1 MDEKYYNI
9 SYAESP
15 FGTLNQYMTR
25 TFVWMFA
32 GLLVTFGVG
41 VATLYSPLVSILFN
55 SGLYLMLCIA
65 ELVMVVVLSARI
77 DKLRP
82 STATSLFFGYAV
94 LNGLNLSVIFAAY
107 AFSTLVL
114 AFLVGALY
122 FGIMALYGSRTQKD
136 LSSWG
141 PMLSGALITLI
152 IVGLLGGLLMFFMP
166 GAFGAFLLSSP
177 RRVSSTLTS
186 PISSSN
192 ISAVIAPGRR
202 IIGGVTVISR
212 IVDSSPIST
221 APPSRIMSIFP
232 SRSSATCSAV
242 VGLGRPEVFALG
254 ADTNPP
260 AARISS

>member
-41 VATLYSPLVSILFN
+41 IATLYSPLVYILFN

-94 LNGLNLSVIFAAY
+94 LNGINLSIIFAAY

-152 IVGLLGGLLMFFMP
+152 IVGLLGSLLMFFMP
-166 GAFGAFLLSSP
+166 GTFGMFDLILCAVSLVVFMAFTAYDVQKLKYYYSYFGGDAAMLHKSS
-177 RRVSSTLTS
+177 
-186 PISSSN
+186 
-192 ISAVIAPGRR
+192 
-202 IIGGVTVISR
+202 IIGALSLYLDYINIFLYVLR
-212 IVDSSPIST
+212 I
-221 APPSRIMSIFP
+221 
-232 SRSSATCSAV
+232 
-242 VGLGRPEVFALG
+242 LGRNR
-254 ADTNPP
+254 D
-260 AARISS
+260 

>member
-136 LSSWG
+136 LSAWG

-166 GAFGAFLLSSP
+166 GAFGMFDLILCAVSLVVFMAFTAYDVQKLKYYYSYFGGDAAMLHKSS
-177 RRVSSTLTS
+177 
-186 PISSSN
+186 
-192 ISAVIAPGRR
+192 
-202 IIGGVTVISR
+202 IIGALSLYLDYINIFLYVLR
-212 IVDSSPIST
+212 I
-221 APPSRIMSIFP
+221 
-232 SRSSATCSAV
+232 
-242 VGLGRPEVFALG
+242 LGRHR
-254 ADTNPP
+254 D
-260 AARISS
+260 